1 MAVGLVKVNTR
12 TKGNRTKPATW
23 KQRSQRREEA
33 SRVAL
38 TNAHSSLP
46 LCSSLARALL
56 ISSACWNVTWN
67 GTSPRSSLQ
76 ANWKR
81 SNRKRTLTPF
91 SLHPSSLYLSLSS
104 SSSAL
109 SLAYNTVGL
118 SPFSLSRQPVRL
130 ARAWL
135 DGRFS
140 RGGTHSTPGIYALAP
155 HFGRPHQPAG
165 KFLKI
170 DSSAG
175 RRLPVCTCIECTQ
188 EENPGPLE
196 GRNAVCCLPRVLG
209 CLALGVPGNPEM
221 SGARW

>member
-1 MAVGLVKVNTR
+1 MAVKLSRAPFTPVIQNGGRYDAGSGSEAERCIESTNSNSEERKKRKKQVAVGLVKVNTR

-23 KQRSQRREEA
+23 KQRSERREEA

-38 TNAHSSLP
+38 TNAHSSLA

-104 SSSAL
+104 SCSSSSS
-109 SLAYNTVGL
+109 SLC
-118 SPFSLSRQPVRL
+118 SLSSLQHSRSLSVPSVPPTRPSRSGL
-130 ARAWL
+130 A
-135 DGRFS
+135 
-140 RGGTHSTPGIYALAP
+140 
-155 HFGRPHQPAG
+155 
-165 KFLKI
+165 
-170 DSSAG
+170 
-175 RRLPVCTCIECTQ
+175 
-188 EENPGPLE
+188 
-196 GRNAVCCLPRVLG
+196 
-209 CLALGVPGNPEM
+209 
-221 SGARW
+221 